1 MTVNAVNGKQGWV
14 NLETADITESPSAL
28 YFTLEERQQ
37 IIKLE
42 NQIQDVR
49 AHTFNEAIHI
59 NKELLLKILKNTE
72 HRKDDSLHVSAE
84 LKKKLKEHLE
94 KLHGDGR
101 RGLPGPPGPA
111 GMDGASGSG
120 GSGTTLTGSDLQ
132 VVYFDGDDNPVG
144 SAGLTY
150 DNTVSDLTIAG
161 TMITKR
167 VLAGG
172 VK

>member
-1 MTVNAVNGKQGWV
+1 MTVNSVNGKQGFV
-14 NLETADITESPSAL
+14 NLETADITESPGMF

-49 AHTFNEAIHI
+49 AHTFDKSIHI
-59 NKELLLKILKNTE
+59 SKELLLKILKNTE

-94 KLHGDGR
+94 KLHGTGR

-111 GMDGASGSG
+111 GPEG
-120 GSGTTLTGSDLQ
+120 GGGTSSITGTDTH
-132 VVYFDGDDNPVG
+132 VVFFDGDDTPAGDAGMVYDKTNNNLTLAG
-144 SAGLTY
+144 SG
-150 DNTVSDLTIAG
+150 VI
-161 TMITKR
+161 KR